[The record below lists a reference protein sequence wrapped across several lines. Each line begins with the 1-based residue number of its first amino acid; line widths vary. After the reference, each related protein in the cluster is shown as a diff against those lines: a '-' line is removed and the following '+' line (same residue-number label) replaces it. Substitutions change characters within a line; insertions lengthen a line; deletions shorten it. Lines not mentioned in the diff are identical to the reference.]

1 MKVTQDSAG
10 FQPVTVVLETENEV
24 EYVKVLLGIRKGVA
38 LDNSQY
44 ASDRGSVASRIGM
57 RDTFNTAV
65 V

>member
-38 LDNSQY
+38 LDSSQFT
-44 ASDRGSVASRIGM
+44 STGSRVASRIGM